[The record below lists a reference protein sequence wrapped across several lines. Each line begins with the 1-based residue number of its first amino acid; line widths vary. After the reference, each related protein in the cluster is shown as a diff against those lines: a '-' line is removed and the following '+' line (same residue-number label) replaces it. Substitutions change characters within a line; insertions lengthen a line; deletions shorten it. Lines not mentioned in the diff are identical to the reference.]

1 MPKVSELIQVL
12 GQHPVLKFFR
22 NCIDNRNNCI
32 TIRDFQRS
40 PGTKI
45 VLHINN
51 QQTICI
57 VLYHFDFRYSELC
70 HNNISAIIFNN
81 TDVIDDITAM
91 KLYHQADRVFNELNS
106 LGIKD
111 KDPVDVSVL
120 SAFDQYHYLGTD
132 AVDEAIKKLDIDSSM
147 EIMEIGAGI
156 GGPARYLAHT
166 SGCKMTALELQP
178 ELNSTAMKLT
188 ARCRLQGK
196 VTHLCG
202 DILDGLPENK
212 QYDALVSWLTF
223 LHIPDRPTLYSNC
236 FAALKPG
243 TGIYVEDYFERNP
256 LTDQDK
262 LVLRRE
268 VYCDCVPTMS
278 EYFNEL
284 SEAGFTRIEL
294 VDKSAQWTEF
304 VVERQS
310 AFENARE
317 RNENLHGKKIV
328 NGLSE
333 FYRAIVNLFT
343 AGNLGGV
350 CFTAWKPG

>member
-1 MPKVSELIQVL
+1 M
-12 GQHPVLKFFR
+12 
-22 NCIDNRNNCI
+22 
-32 TIRDFQRS
+32 
-40 PGTKI
+40 
-45 VLHINN
+45 
-51 QQTICI
+51 
-57 VLYHFDFRYSELC
+57 
-70 HNNISAIIFNN
+70 
-81 TDVIDDITAM
+81 IDDIKAM
-91 KLYHQADRVFNELNS
+91 KLYHQVDRVFNELNS

-132 AVDEAIKKLDIDSSM
+132 AVDEAIKKLDMDSSM

-166 SGCKMTALELQP
+166 SGCKVTALELQP
-178 ELNSTAMKLT
+178 DLNSTAMKLT
-188 ARCRLQGK
+188 ARCRLQDK

-256 LTDQDK
+256 LSDQDK

-317 RNENLHGKKIV
+317 RNENLHGRKIV
-328 NGLSE
+328 NSLSE
-333 FYRAIVNLFT
+333 FYSAIVNLFT

>member
-1 MPKVSELIQVL
+1 
-12 GQHPVLKFFR
+12 
-22 NCIDNRNNCI
+22 
-32 TIRDFQRS
+32 
-40 PGTKI
+40 
-45 VLHINN
+45 
-51 QQTICI
+51 
-57 VLYHFDFRYSELC
+57 
-70 HNNISAIIFNN
+70 
-81 TDVIDDITAM
+81 M
-91 KLYHQADRVFNELNS
+91 KLYHQVDRVFNELNS
-106 LGIKD
+106 LGIRD
-111 KDPVDVSVL
+111 QDPVDVSVL

-132 AVDEAIKKLDIDSSM
+132 AVDEAIKKLNIDSSM

-166 SGCKMTALELQP
+166 SGCRATALELQP

-188 ARCRLQGK
+188 ARCRLQDK

-202 DILDGLPENK
+202 DILDDLPENK

-223 LHIPDRPTLYSNC
+223 LHIPDRPLLYRNC
-236 FAALKPG
+236 FAALRPRA
-243 TGIYVEDYFERNP
+243 GIYVEDYFERNP
-256 LTDQDK
+256 LSDQDK
-262 LVLRRE
+262 LVLSRE
-268 VYCDCVPTMS
+268 VCCDRVPTMA

-294 VDKSAQWTEF
+294 VDRSAEWTEF

-333 FYRAIVNLFT
+333 FYSAIVNLFT

-350 CFTAWKPG
+350 CFTAWKPS

>member
-1 MPKVSELIQVL
+1 
-12 GQHPVLKFFR
+12 
-22 NCIDNRNNCI
+22 
-32 TIRDFQRS
+32 
-40 PGTKI
+40 
-45 VLHINN
+45 
-51 QQTICI
+51 
-57 VLYHFDFRYSELC
+57 
-70 HNNISAIIFNN
+70 
-81 TDVIDDITAM
+81 M
-91 KLYHQADRVFNELNS
+91 KLYHQVDRVFNELNS

-132 AVDEAIKKLDIDSSM
+132 AVDEAIKMLDMDSSM

-166 SGCKMTALELQP
+166 SGCKVTALELQP
-178 ELNSTAMKLT
+178 DLNSTAMKLT
-188 ARCRLQGK
+188 ARCRLQDK

-236 FAALKPG
+236 FAAMKPG

-256 LTDQDK
+256 LSDQDK
-262 LVLRRE
+262 RVLRRE

-317 RNENLHGKKIV
+317 RNENLHGSKIV
-328 NGLSE
+328 NSLSE
-333 FYRAIVNLFT
+333 FYSAIVNLFT